1 MKKAL
6 ALILAMVMLS
16 SMAAVSC
23 AETYDYVPCIGVSIW
38 NTEDPLGS
46 ACKLLIDEAAEA
58 LGVRVVWAEYGND
71 PEQVSASVVSLAP
84 EMCDGIIVCCKDPSV
99 MDPVIEFCNEE
110 EIFLVQ
116 YFSSPPEGETY
127 EKACTYLY
135 YIGDVRPDDLLSDE
149 NTTDSPE
156 ASLYAFLMVYN
167 VIFGNYGMYDTAF
180 HDIPCPPV
188 TDLSD
193 YRLPYTA
200 DEIRQLA
207 TLNVDLLHA
216 VCAGEP
222 LEEALQENN

>member
-71 PEQVSASVVSLAP
+71 PEQVSASVVSLAL

-116 YFSSPPEGETY
+116 CFSGLPEGETY
-127 EKACTYLY
+127 EKARTYLY

-167 VIFGNYGMYDTAF
+167 AF
-180 HDIPCPPV
+180 HDMPCPPV

-207 TLNVDLLHA
+207 TLNLDLLHA
-216 VCAGEP
+216 VCAGVP